1 MNDDLLL
8 VIIQCEDVVKRC
20 SGFLCMNDFYERI
33 GKFENYSDKD
43 SNKIRYMTITCGGC
57 CGNLL
62 TPKLENLGMRLKK
75 ANIDKNNVIIH
86 FASCI
91 CSDNSHRQ
99 PCPFMNRMKMLLL
112 RKGFNNIVLGT
123 HVSKKAEA
131 KRQAGIYKKWD

>member
-1 MNDDLLL
+1 MSELV

>member
-123 HVSKKAEA
+123 HISKKAEA

>member
-1 MNDDLLL
+1 MPKII

-20 SGFLCMNDFYERI
+20 SGFLCMNDFYERT
-33 GKFENYSDKD
+33 GKFEGYPEDT
-43 SNKIRYMTITCGGC
+43 RYMSITCGGC

-75 ANIDKNNVIIH
+75 ANLNKDDVVIH

-91 CSDNSHRQ
+91 CSDNFHRQ
-99 PCPFMNRMKMLLL
+99 PCPFMNRMKNLLI

-131 KRQAGIYKKWD
+131 KRQAGIYKKWE